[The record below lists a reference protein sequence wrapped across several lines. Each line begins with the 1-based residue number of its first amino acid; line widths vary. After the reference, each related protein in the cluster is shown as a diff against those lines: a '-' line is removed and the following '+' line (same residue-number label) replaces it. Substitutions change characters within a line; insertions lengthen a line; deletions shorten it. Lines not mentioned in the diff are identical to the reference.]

1 MGSKNKKTWDAIFTD
16 PVKADIEWHDIESLF
31 VTAGAE
37 ITEGNESR
45 VRVKLKGIR
54 AFDMFFLTC
63 RIPNATFFLAVIHG
77 NNE

>member
-54 AFDMFFLTC
+54 AFDMFFLDLPYTKRYIFSC
-63 RIPNATFFLAVIHG
+63 CHPWK
-77 NNE
+77 